1 MPRQP
6 ITLLYSLF
14 CIVGLFYLTG
24 CHTSILAP
32 DPTED
37 TGITQDQLGDGS
49 GGGDTGGDD
58 NGGDTGGDDNGGT
71 TGGDDNG
78 DTTGGDDNGG
88 TTGGGDNGENTGGGD
103 NGENTGGDDDGG
115 DDAGQAPVSLEA
127 PLRASDG
134 SDASG
139 EAKFERRSDRV
150 TFTVEVEDM
159 EDDGTATIVVVRA
172 GAVVYQGSLRID
184 AGSGNL
190 NMDSRDG
197 DTVPSL
203 TSGDRV
209 RVEDPAGAVALSG
222 LL

>member
-1 MPRQP
+1 MALAGSRAYTLYTHIPMPRQP

-58 NGGDTGGDDNGGT
+58 NGGT
-71 TGGDDNG
+71 
-78 DTTGGDDNGG
+78 
-88 TTGGGDNGENTGGGD
+88 TGGGD